1 MKLNMKN
8 KDLKKVKRT
17 SSPKKRSSVKSQ
29 DHKDYPS
36 SAPPPGSLPPAQH
49 RTSGVPPQPPR
60 APYPYPH
67 PYPPYPPY
75 SPYPVPYY
83 YKPIITKKMSELS
96 IILIFL
102 VSITVFWLPYT
113 ISGFIGM
120 PFNNVSVKL
129 AEVIASIAL
138 CVLTLVLMLFI
149 RQNLDKPTLK
159 DYGISTENLSSNLIL
174 TMKLIFIFI
183 ALEFLAVTIFNYIG
197 VSFEGG
203 PQQIDIYFIFS
214 AVIIAPIFEETV
226 YRLNASTLLARRL
239 PILWVAVITST
250 WFIAKHVPMWHFEDG
265 FKIPA
270 ILVILMINIPTWMVV
285 TYYFLKRNCI
295 WIPFIVHFFNNGS
308 IALFYYLPDQ
318 VGVYL
323 EYILIGIGIV
333 FIFIF
338 GLPKINKVIIEKI
351 RYGKFQLTK
360 ETYNH
365 MAIAVGLIILFLI
378 TSEALVFI
386 ADYNLLLCM
395 PIGLILIGLSIFT
408 VLYILTNRNIVYMN
422 VKD

>member
-1 MKLNMKN
+1 
-8 KDLKKVKRT
+8 
-17 SSPKKRSSVKSQ
+17 
-29 DHKDYPS
+29 
-36 SAPPPGSLPPAQH
+36 
-49 RTSGVPPQPPR
+49 
-60 APYPYPH
+60 
-67 PYPPYPPY
+67 
-75 SPYPVPYY
+75 
-83 YKPIITKKMSELS
+83 MSELS